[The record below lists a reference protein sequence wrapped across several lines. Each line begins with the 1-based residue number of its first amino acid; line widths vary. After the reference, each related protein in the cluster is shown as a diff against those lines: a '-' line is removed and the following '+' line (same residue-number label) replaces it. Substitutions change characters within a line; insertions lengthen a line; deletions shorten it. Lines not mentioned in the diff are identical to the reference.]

1 MASQYAPEVM
11 AGTPGKGQY
20 PLARYG
26 AGYGLRSVVNLP
38 RGGKQSR
45 VKGESLSAGLRRMP
59 PPETYPLPPEPYPQ
73 IPPREEGTPWASPI
87 PSARPG

>member
-26 AGYGLRSVVNLP
+26 AGTVSDR
-38 RGGKQSR
+38 
-45 VKGESLSAGLRRMP
+45 
-59 PPETYPLPPEPYPQ
+59 
-73 IPPREEGTPWASPI
+73 W
-87 PSARPG
+87 

>member
-38 RGGKQSR
+38 RGG
-45 VKGESLSAGLRRMP
+45 
-59 PPETYPLPPEPYPQ
+59 
-73 IPPREEGTPWASPI
+73 
-87 PSARPG
+87 